1 MFGAPMVKIP
11 GAHWCFGGPCHPQH
25 HTLSGLSVA
34 HGASCPL
41 VTRAL
46 AAEPGREGRGSYQA
60 YSVQYRQPH
69 GRAIRRPKKTP
80 HAELCGPGRPRHI
93 RSIARRA
100 QDPRGA
106 PRRRQTRRLRCP
118 NHATHILKNVWAPP
132 APQARWR
139 NVGVPSA
146 DWGRGRRRA
155 RKPLIRVDG
164 RGD

>member
-11 GAHWCFGGPCHPQH
+11 GAHWCLGGLCHPQH
-25 HTLSGLSVA
+25 HPLSGLSVA
-34 HGASCPL
+34 HGAPCPF

-118 NHATHILKNVWAPP
+118 NHATHILKM
-132 APQARWR
+132 
-139 NVGVPSA
+139 S
-146 DWGRGRRRA
+146 GRLRRPRRGGA
-155 RKPLIRVDG
+155 ASGCPLLIG
-164 RGD
+164 AGGGAEPGSHL